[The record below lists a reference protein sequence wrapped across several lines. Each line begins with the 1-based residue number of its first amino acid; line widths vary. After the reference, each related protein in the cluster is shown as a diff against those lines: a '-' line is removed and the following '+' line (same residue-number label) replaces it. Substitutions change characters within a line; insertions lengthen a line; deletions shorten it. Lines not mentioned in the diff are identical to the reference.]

1 MMRTR
6 WETPEREMR
15 KRWVPSF
22 PQNVKQLKLQQS
34 WTCIF
39 SWLCRLFSSLAKLQ
53 HLKTVQLLSQ
63 LWNMLVALG
72 YSLSALQ
79 KHVRAAE
86 SVSDWLMK
94 CGLLV
99 LKCFSLTE
107 TNVISPFHLSESNCT
122 AFTSDKSICQIH
134 ECSRDIECVLFNSV
148 WRAQQ
153 ICIVRRRCKAPS
165 SVLTTVCG
173 CVCLPE

>member
-1 MMRTR
+1 MRNTNKWR
-6 WETPEREMR
+6 ERDDKHQREMR

-22 PQNVKQLKLQQS
+22 LQNVEQLKLQHS
-34 WTCIF
+34 WTCIL

-53 HLKTVQLLSQ
+53 RLKTVQLLSQ

-94 CGLLV
+94 CGSLV
-99 LKCFSLTE
+99 LT
-107 TNVISPFHLSESNCT
+107 HLSESNCT

-134 ECSRDIECVLFNSV
+134 ECSRDTECVLFNSV

-153 ICIVRRRCKAPS
+153 ICIVKHRCKAPS

-173 CVCLPE
+173 CVCVPE